1 MDEFILTDP
10 EDDEDSKQICHIN
23 SRNSLYPASK
33 PLIIDKHL
41 DRALE
46 DAHIHLFEE
55 AIELWKIYGES

>member
-1 MDEFILTDP
+1 MDEFILVDP
-10 EDDEDSKQICHIN
+10 DDEDYRQNSNIN
-23 SRNSLYPASK
+23 SRNSLHPLSSR
-33 PLIIDKHL
+33 LIIDKHL